1 MKLRWHYVLVALLA
15 LLISISFLRGPGFGD
30 DLTYWTQAF
39 DMHERGA
46 VSIERYSFHDL
57 RWPVWGVAWVIQG
70 MVGYGMGSF
79 HGVPLFYMT
88 LGALLAF
95 TFGRMLLQSTA
106 AGWAG
111 AIGFVFH
118 PLLDS
123 VCFRPM
129 PDLSEGVLAAVA
141 MLAWWA
147 TMNSERKGMT
157 VLWAIVTGLFVFIT
171 EANRV
176 TGAFIVPVLIVC
188 TLAFFPR
195 RFGWLLLSGVV
206 AAGCYAGEMVIY
218 HRLFGDWLHH
228 IHANMNNAENKGTEP
243 IPLWTLPFRF
253 MDTLWEGNPLARP
266 YCILALIGIPL
277 AWKRWGKLG
286 KVVVVWF
293 VLLFLEYSCMP
304 QPVWPIRPMVR
315 DADRFLAALA
325 IPFTLLSVVGLWWVI
340 EKVKARWNVR
350 LSAPAFG
357 AIAVLLMWA
366 LTSRE
371 RFERGF
377 VPEFHEYLASVKPG
391 TKIFTHEGMRQ
402 IAFLCNADAA
412 RQLNFVGPNNTVPN
426 KILFRTKK
434 LEEAA
439 AQAEEFWYARK
450 IVWLGER
457 KQLERK
463 DLEHLPPLGSY
474 FDTPERD
481 WTLVRLLAKGD
492 SPDLI
497 FFRRR
502 TPTTPAPIELKSTAP
517 EFAEVMPVL
526 PNEWIR
532 EGKERTIRK
541 KWNVPES
548 LRGKLAWLEVVAGS
562 EQVEAFTLRFEF
574 KRGGKDV
581 TEYLLKPYL
590 HPGGGKD
597 FFAFPVPADADTCD
611 LTMKV
616 NAKTKK
622 IHFDS
627 FRTLLFTP

>member
-1 MKLRWHYVLVALLA
+1 MKLRWHYLFVALLSLFISA
-15 LLISISFLRGPGFGD
+15 LFLRGPGFGD

-46 VSIERYSFHDL
+46 ASIERYSFHDL

-70 MVGYGMGSF
+70 IVGFGMGSF
-79 HGVPLFYMT
+79 HGVPLFYMM
-88 LGALLAF
+88 LGALIAF
-95 TFGRMLLQSTA
+95 TLGRQLLQSVA

-129 PDLSEGVLAAVA
+129 PDLSEGILGAAA
-141 MLAWWA
+141 MLAWWW
-147 TMNSERKGMT
+147 TMNSERKGLT
-157 VLWAIVTGLFVFIT
+157 ALLAIVTGLLVFVT

-176 TGAFIVPVLIVC
+176 TGAFIVPVLIVT

-195 RFGWLLLSGVV
+195 RFAWLLLSGFV
-206 AAGCYAGEMVIY
+206 AAGCYAVEMVIY

-253 MDTLWEGNPLARP
+253 LDTLWEGNPLARP
-266 YCILALIGIPL
+266 YCILAAIGIPI
-277 AWKRWGKLG
+277 AWKRWSTLG
-286 KVVVVWF
+286 RVVVVWF
-293 VLLFLEYSCMP
+293 ALLFIEYSCMP

-350 LSAPAFG
+350 IPAPAFG
-357 AIAVLLMWA
+357 VIAVVLMGA
-366 LTSRE
+366 FTSRE

-377 VPEFHEYLASVKPG
+377 VPEFHDYLASLKPG

-412 RQLNFVGPNNTVPN
+412 KQLSFTAPSR
-426 KILFRTKK
+426 ILFRTNGLEKK
-434 LEEAA
+434 A
-439 AQAEEFWYARK
+439 AQADEFWYARK
-450 IVWLGER
+450 LVWLGER
-457 KQLERK
+457 KQLERR
-463 DLEHLPPLGSY
+463 DLEHLPELGSY
-474 FDTPERD
+474 FDAPEKD

-502 TPTTPAPIELKSTAP
+502 TPTTPLPVVLNAAAP
-517 EFAEVMPVL
+517 ELAEVMPVI
-526 PNEWIR
+526 PNQWSR
-532 EGKERTIRK
+532 EGNQTTIRK
-541 KWNVPES
+541 KWQVPES
-548 LRGKLAWLEVVAGS
+548 MKGKLAWLDVVAGS
-562 EQVEAFTLRFEF
+562 EQVEAFTLRLHF
-574 KRGGKDV
+574 KRGQTDV
-581 TEYLLKPYL
+581 AEFLLKPYL

-597 FFAFPVPADADTCD
+597 IFAIPIPPDADSCD
-611 LTMKV
+611 LTMRV
-616 NAKTKK
+616 ARKTKN
-622 IHFDS
+622 IHFES
-627 FRTLLFTP
+627 FRMLLFSP

>member
-1 MKLRWHYVLVALLA
+1 MKLRWHYLLVALLA
-15 LLISISFLRGPGFGD
+15 LFLSALFLRGPGFGD
-30 DLTYWTQAF
+30 DLTYWIQAF
-39 DMHERGA
+39 DTHERGA
-46 VSIERYSFHDL
+46 ASIERYSFHDL
-57 RWPVWGVAWVIQG
+57 RWPVWGVCWVIQG
-70 MVGYGMGSF
+70 IIGFGMGSY

-95 TFGRMLLQSTA
+95 TFGRLLLQSVA

-129 PDLSEGVLAAVA
+129 PDLSEGVLGAAV

-147 TMNSERKGMT
+147 AMNSERKGLT
-157 VLWAIVTGLFVFIT
+157 ALWAIVTGLFVYIT

-195 RFGWLLLSGVV
+195 RFFWLLLSGIV
-206 AAGCYAGEMVIY
+206 AAGCYAGEMVVY
-218 HRLFGDWLHH
+218 HGLFGDWLHH

-243 IPLWTLPFRF
+243 IPLWTLPIRF
-253 MDTLWEGNPLARP
+253 LDTLWEGNPLARP
-266 YCILALIGIPL
+266 YCILMVIGIPI

-286 KVVVVWF
+286 RVVVVWF
-293 VLLFLEYSCMP
+293 VLLFLTYSCMP

-325 IPFTLLSVVGLWWVI
+325 IPFALLSVVGLWWVI
-340 EKVKARWNVR
+340 EKVKARWNIR
-350 LSAPAFG
+350 IPAPAFG

-366 LTSRE
+366 FTSRD

-377 VPEFHEYLASVKPG
+377 VPEFHDYLASLKPG
-391 TKIFTHEGMRQ
+391 TKVFTHEGMRQ
-402 IAFLCNADAA
+402 IAFLCNAGAA
-412 RQLNFVGPNNTVPN
+412 KQLAFTAPGR
-426 KILFRTKK
+426 ILFRNNK
-434 LEEAA
+434 LEAMA
-439 AQAEEFWYARK
+439 AQCDEFWYARK
-450 IVWLGER
+450 LVWLGGR
-457 KQLERK
+457 KQLERR
-463 DLEHLPPLGSY
+463 DLEHLPELGSY
-474 FDTPERD
+474 FDSPERD

-502 TPTTPAPIELKSTAP
+502 TPTTPAPVVLNATAP

-526 PNEWIR
+526 PNEWTR
-532 EGKERTIRK
+532 EKSERTIRK
-541 KWNVPES
+541 KWRVPES
-548 LRGKLAWLEVVAGS
+548 LRGKSVWLEIVAGS
-562 EQVEAFTLRFEF
+562 EQVEAFTLRLEF
-574 KRGGKDV
+574 KRAGADV
-581 TEYLLKPYL
+581 AEFLLKPYL
-590 HPGGGKD
+590 HHGGGKD
-597 FFAFPVPADADTCD
+597 FFAIPIPPDADTCD

-616 NAKTKK
+616 TGKAKR
-622 IHFDS
+622 IHIKS
-627 FRTLLFTP
+627 FRALVFAP